1 MQKEEQN
8 MEKLNTRTMMRKE
21 SLCNVKRKS
30 NINVRGIDKPE
41 FLRTRITRSVIESYK
56 YGHLPLNFV
65 DDTIHGKMDEI
76 SCPSITTRNLLEEEV
91 KTLVWKYIKAD
102 SRICIRQYEEKTFR
116 FAGETIAVRPDFVYE
131 ETVDILNEKRTGE
144 INVPLITVVNL
155 TTGIQKYINSNRCGA
170 YKNTSSVHHNMESL
184 GLLLYGKSLLEGKK
198 GIVRVCFDSLK
209 TSKDK
214 AGDYSRDWKIAIS
227 DSDSTKDCNRCWYE
241 VLFDKSGKI
250 ICDGAYWSYYK
261 DPVLAK
267 TIKYDNSLLFKN
279 FRETFEW
286 WKTGKDR
293 CCESTCQECDLNE
306 LCHYNHRPQKKNE
319 KVIEKKMNPDFRTTQ
334 EQQNVINYTDGICV
348 VNAGPGS
355 GKTQSLALRIAK
367 LLESGVNP
375 KDILILSFSRAAVT
389 VILQRVKEI
398 VEDAYQLPVDTS
410 QIKIS
415 TFNSLGNE
423 IVEKNWEK
431 LGFSS
436 KPELID
442 DIEFYDLV
450 LESIDWEDPISIYD
464 YKNPNMAF
472 KGVLGVG
479 KSLESEYRKI
489 RDNNMTMESYA
500 KSMAESVSDIEEVW
514 KSYTSDIEKIW
525 KSYERFEN
533 LMKSKNYIDFSDQ
546 SNLVLKLIS
555 EDEDIVTNMYRYA
568 HIIVDEFQDSNM
580 FQMSLLKVL
589 INTAKMRSLMVV
601 GDDAQAIYGFRG
613 TSPENIIYFE
623 DEIGEETDNLLLTI
637 NHRSTKEI
645 VDLSNELIRLNK
657 DGVEKT
663 MTSSRGVSGNIPKLI
678 GFKKSSEEINYIA
691 DQIKNLIDSGEKP
704 EDIAFISF
712 KKSSLKR
719 LSKALSERGI
729 LSQFDMPEE
738 MLLNSRVRA
747 AISLAEFVLS
757 PETTKGLMEY
767 LNELYG
773 NTFLQLGGKKVKAII
788 DINQKTFLDVYLPL
802 SLEDKKQYIL
812 NLLEILDDGTDNVYT
827 EFYNKLKS
835 KTRYS
840 FIEFIDYIR
849 KFKLY
854 NSSESVSKDGQYE
867 AVSLVT
873 AHSSKGK
880 EWKYVFGSLSDFD
893 DARVSASDVKERI
906 RLIFVLVT
914 RARDFLT
921 ITSVDELES
930 DKENSKI
937 NRFYIQLGGLS
948 GFEKLQY

>member
-1 MQKEEQN
+1 

-21 SLCNVKRKS
+21 SLCNVKRDS
-30 NINVRGIDKPE
+30 GIFVRSVDKPE
-41 FLRTRITRSVIESYK
+41 FLRTRVTRSVIESYK
-56 YGHLPLNFV
+56 YGHLPLNFI
-65 DDTIHGKMDEI
+65 DDTISEKMKEI
-76 SCPSITTRNLLEEEV
+76 PCISDTTRNLLETEV
-91 KTLVWKYIKAD
+91 KTLVWKYLNEDARTC
-102 SRICIRQYEEKTFR
+102 SRSYEEKDFR
-116 FAGETIAVRPDFVYE
+116 FGGEILTVRPDFVYE
-131 ETVDILNEKRTGE
+131 ETTEILNKKKTRE
-144 INVPLITVVNL
+144 ITVPLVTVVNL
-155 TTGIQKYINSNRCGA
+155 TTGIQKYNNSVRCGA
-170 YKNTSSVHHNMESL
+170 YKNTSSVHHNLESL
-184 GLLLYGKSLLEGKK
+184 GLLLYGKSLLNGEK

-214 AGDYSRDWKIAIS
+214 YGDYSRAWETSGS
-227 DSDSTKDCNRCWYE
+227 DCTSTKACNRCWYE

-250 ICDGAYWSYYK
+250 ICNGSFWGGEGSYYA
-261 DPVLAK
+261 DPLMARSVR
-267 TIKYDNSLLFKN
+267 YDNSSLFKN
-279 FRETFEW
+279 FRETLDW
-286 WKTGKDR
+286 WKIGKDR

-319 KVIEKKMNPDFRTTQ
+319 KIIEKKMNPDFRTTE
-334 EQQNVINYTDGICV
+334 EQQTVINYTDGICV

-367 LLESGVNP
+367 LLESGTDPEN
-375 KDILILSFSRAAVT
+375 ILILSFSKAAVA
-389 VILQRVKEI
+389 VILKRVKEI

-410 QIKIS
+410 KIKIS

-423 IVEKNWEK
+423 IVEKNWER

-450 LESIDWEDPISIYD
+450 LESIDWNDPISIYD

-479 KSLESEYRKI
+479 KSLEAEYRKI
-489 RDNNMTMESYA
+489 RDNNMTKETYSKSFEA
-500 KSMAESVSDIEEVW
+500 KDE
-514 KSYTSDIEKIW
+514 DIEKIW
-525 KSYERFEN
+525 QSYERFEG

-546 SNLVLKLIS
+546 SNLVLRLIS
-555 EDEDIVTNMYRYA
+555 EDEDIVTDMYRYE
-568 HIIVDEFQDSNM
+568 HIIVDEFQDSNV
-580 FQMSLLKVL
+580 FQMTLLRVL

-613 TSPENIIYFE
+613 TSPENIIKFE
-623 DEIGEETDNLLLTI
+623 DEIGETADNLMLTI
-637 NHRSTKEI
+637 NHRSSKEI
-645 VDLSNELIRLNK
+645 VDLSNELIRMNK
-657 DGVEKT
+657 GGVEKN
-663 MTSSRGVSGNIPKLI
+663 MTSGRGASGNIPKLI

-719 LSKALSERGI
+719 LSKALSEREI

-773 NTFLQLGGKKVKAII
+773 NTFLQLGGNKVKEII

-812 NLLEILDDGTDNVYT
+812 DLLEILDDGTDNVYT

-893 DARVSASDVKERI
+893 DVRVSDSDVKERI